1 MDEQS
6 CNLQPMASNSIDSA
20 VNTRI
25 RDTLTNAR
33 ASVYAAVNSAM
44 VEAYWDIGR
53 QIEEAVGGRAEYGSN
68 LM

>member
-1 MDEQS
+1 VDEQS

-20 VNTRI
+20 VNARI

-44 VEAYWDIGR
+44 VEAY
-53 QIEEAVGGRAEYGSN
+53 
-68 LM
+68 